1 MALNKLLVFYK
12 RIIAKTSTPSVN
24 KNDVDAAKKCACK
37 LADIAYFM
45 STKDKVANSKLESR
59 VIPNPTVNSV
69 GGLYDTLVATDA
81 AAPTAF
87 IGNISPFKDSRGK
100 DMAVS
105 EPEPE
110 SEKPKTAADLEKAF
124 LLNKKRV
131 LTDTEK
137 ALLIVPDSHIPGVEA

>member
-1 MALNKLLVFYK
+1 MWGYYMQDKEFHDTFNKLLVFYK
-12 RIIAKTSTPSVN
+12 GIAKASTPSVN

-45 STKDKVANSKLESR
+45 STRDKVANSKLESR

-87 IGNISPFKDSRGK
+87 IGNISP
-100 DMAVS
+100 
-105 EPEPE
+105 
-110 SEKPKTAADLEKAF
+110 
-124 LLNKKRV
+124 
-131 LTDTEK
+131 
-137 ALLIVPDSHIPGVEA
+137 